1 MLLLHFDMFYMIF
14 LNQIIEKILK
24 NHLNTIQI
32 ILVTQYCMQK
42 LWKKS
47 CLYDSYLFIIANI
60 YDDKYLSNRD
70 WDSLMKQYF
79 NNISNSGLSLIFFLD
94 KKVVWCVCAVC
105 NYVIGATMTTSTSF
119 SGHFFSSIG
128 YNQNQLWQFTN
139 LTVG

>member
-32 ILVTQYCMQK
+32 MLVTQYCMQK

-70 WDSLMKQYF
+70 LCISTVIIYQIHLTCMLTITILDRYLPAYPPTIHQMQMLMYISAPRMIKAVSLVLR
-79 NNISNSGLSLIFFLD
+79 GLGQP
-94 KKVVWCVCAVC
+94 
-105 NYVIGATMTTSTSF
+105 VIGHLNTD
-119 SGHFFSSIG
+119 H
-128 YNQNQLWQFTN
+128 L
-139 LTVG
+139 

>member
-24 NHLNTIQI
+24 NHLDTIQV

-60 YDDKYLSNRD
+60 YDDKYLSKWD

-79 NNISNSGLSLIFFLD
+79 NNISNSGLSPIFFFFWIKKWFDACVQSAIMWSVPQWQHQHHSLD
-94 KKVVWCVCAVC
+94 IFSRQLATIKT
-105 NYVIGATMTTSTSF
+105 NYGSLQI
-119 SGHFFSSIG
+119 
-128 YNQNQLWQFTN
+128 
-139 LTVG
+139 